1 MANYARLDD
10 LLSASKELTKTLNDH
25 NLKSEIEKMVE
36 LKTEAENTRKELSE
50 ITQTAQNATNIYTDA
65 TSDLIQKIESGDMQN
80 KQKITQLETVINQLD
95 KVVEDNFNTIT
106 NTIDVAVENVTNE
119 QDENMQTVLNRIQR
133 VNRDTTKNKDQLND
147 MLSDI
152 QLTSN
157 QLNHLTLTLT
167 NEVYDI
173 QGQITYNKN
182 KNKKLTNMYNEDKER
197 QDNINKEL
205 RLSIGDTRDD
215 IEMKQNLTNTKV
227 QELSNKNDENFNYV
241 AAMEVDLTALNA
253 SLSSRFEQISI
264 YCIYFYSIILI
275 LNIAPGK
282 IY

>member
-1 MANYARLDD
+1 
-10 LLSASKELTKTLNDH
+10 
-25 NLKSEIEKMVE
+25 MVE

-157 QLNHLTLTLT
+157 QINHVNLTLT